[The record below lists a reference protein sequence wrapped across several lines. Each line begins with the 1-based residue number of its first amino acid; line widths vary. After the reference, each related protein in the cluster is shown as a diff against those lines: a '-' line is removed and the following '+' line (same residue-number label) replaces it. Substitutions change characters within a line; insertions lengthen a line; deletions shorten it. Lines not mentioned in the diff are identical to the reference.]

1 MNNKKTTLLASML
14 LCGCV
19 FGYAQRTPTHPLD
32 IRTRAT
38 STSSRT
44 SGTGKLAHLRAR

>member
-32 IRTRAT
+32 IQDQGDKYLLENIWNWEA
-38 STSSRT
+38 
-44 SGTGKLAHLRAR
+44 AHLRRV

>member
-32 IRTRAT
+32 IQDKGDQYLLEK
-38 STSSRT
+38 